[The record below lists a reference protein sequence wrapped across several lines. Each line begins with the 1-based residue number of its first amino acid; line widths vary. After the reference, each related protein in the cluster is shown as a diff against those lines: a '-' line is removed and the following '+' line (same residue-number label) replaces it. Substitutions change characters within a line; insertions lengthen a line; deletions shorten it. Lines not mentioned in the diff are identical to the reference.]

1 MSQSPAE
8 VPEGA
13 YCAVGD
19 LRTGDIRLPSYIN
32 LAQRVQG
39 AAEEIDIA
47 IGHIYKTPVSFGQA
61 PIPLSSR
68 PSQLA
73 LKKINWL
80 IASGRILLD
89 IAAASEDRT
98 NHAYGMGMLK
108 EGLAMLEKLRNGDVL
123 LVGAEK
129 IEGEEG
135 NPSFTG
141 PAIMQ
146 EDPFSLV
153 ESFYAPRDIMGQPI
167 VPGYP
172 YGYPPSIYGVRR

>member
-8 VPEGA
+8 VPDGA
-13 YCAVGD
+13 YCTVGD
-19 LRTGDIRLPSYIN
+19 LRTGDIRLPAYVDRT
-32 LAQRVQG
+32 QRVKG

-47 IGHIYKTPVSFGQA
+47 IGHIYKTPISFGPL
-61 PIPLSSR
+61 PIPLASR

-89 IAAASEDRT
+89 VAAASEDTT

-108 EGLAMLEKLRNGDVL
+108 EGLAMLEKIRNGDVL
-123 LVGAEK
+123 LVGAQK
-129 IEGEEG
+129 IEGEEE

-141 PAIMQ
+141 PVIMQ
-146 EDPFSLV
+146 EDPVSLV
-153 ESFYAPRDIMGQPI
+153 ESFYAPRDALGQPI
-167 VPGYP
+167 LPGTP